1 MMTKCVAVSQ
11 KNKGT
16 LMVAKS
22 AIFFQGFELVFE
34 GIVNLIN
41 SAPLFL

>member
-11 KNKGT
+11 KNKGS
-16 LMVAKS
+16 LMSAKS
-22 AIFFQGFELVFE
+22 AIFLQGFELFFE

-41 SAPLFL
+41 SAALFL